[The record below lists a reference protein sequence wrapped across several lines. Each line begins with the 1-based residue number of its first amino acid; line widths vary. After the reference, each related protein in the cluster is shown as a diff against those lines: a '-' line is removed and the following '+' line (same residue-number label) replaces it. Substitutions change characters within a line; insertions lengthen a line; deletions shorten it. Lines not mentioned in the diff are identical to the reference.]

1 MPPTRKDL
9 ENPMG
14 RLFLMMIFTSIW
26 AVVAE
31 LALEFKD
38 YGLVGAFFGLVFLYF
53 LAHYI
58 KFHQVEQ
65 SLPKGPG
72 PADSSDDRRRSRQF
86 FYIFGT
92 EGLAILVVKNILVN
106 TNLDY
111 LFIPSLA
118 LIVGLH
124 FFPLARIFK
133 RKFDYF
139 VAAWTTL
146 AGLAGLTLILQRTLS
161 PNTAIA
167 IVAIGCA
174 LATAANGLRA
184 VIHGNRI
191 IGRSYPE

>member
-1 MPPTRKDL
+1 
-9 ENPMG
+9 MG
-14 RLFLMMIFTSIW
+14 GLFLMMIFTSIW
-26 AVVAE
+26 TVVAE
-31 LALEFKD
+31 VALDFKD
-38 YGLVGAFFGLVFLYF
+38 YGLLGGFFGLVVLYF

-65 SLPKGPG
+65 ALPRNPDTTDT
-72 PADSSDDRRRSRQF
+72 PEDRRRTRQF
-86 FYIFGT
+86 LYIFGT

-146 AGLAGLTLILQRTLS
+146 IGLTGLALIIQKSLPTNS
-161 PNTAIA
+161 AIA

-184 VIHGNRI
+184 VINGNRI

>member
-14 RLFLMMIFTSIW
+14 GLFLMMIFTSIW
-26 AVVAE
+26 TVVAE
-31 LALEFKD
+31 VALEFKD
-38 YGLVGAFFGLVFLYF
+38 YGLIGGFFGLVVLYF

-58 KFHQVEQ
+58 KFHRVEQ
-65 SLPKGPG
+65 ALPRNPG
-72 PADSSDDRRRSRQF
+72 TTDTPEDRRRTRQF
-86 FYIFGT
+86 LYIFGT

-106 TNLDY
+106 VNLDY

-139 VAAWTTL
+139 VAVWTSLVGL
-146 AGLAGLTLILQRTLS
+146 AGLALIIQKTLPT
-161 PNTAIA
+161 NTAIA

-184 VIHGNRI
+184 VINGNRI

>member
-1 MPPTRKDL
+1 
-9 ENPMG
+9 MG
-14 RLFLMMIFTSIW
+14 GLFLMMIFTSIW

-31 LALEFKD
+31 VALEFKD
-38 YGLVGAFFGLVFLYF
+38 YGAIGVFFGLVFLYF

-65 SLPKGPG
+65 SLPRNPDTS
-72 PADSSDDRRRSRQF
+72 DSPDDRRRSRQF

-92 EGLAILVVKNILVN
+92 EGLAILVAKNILVN

-111 LFIPSLA
+111 LFIPTLA
-118 LIVGLH
+118 VIVGLH

-133 RKFDYF
+133 RRFDYF

-146 AGLAGLTLILQRTLS
+146 VGLIGLTLMLKKTLS

-184 VIHGNRI
+184 VINGNRI

>member
-1 MPPTRKDL
+1 MPPSRKDL
-9 ENPMG
+9 EGPMG
-14 RLFLMMIFTSIW
+14 GLFLMMIFTSIW
-26 AVVAE
+26 TVIAE
-31 LALEFKD
+31 VALELRD
-38 YGLVGAFFGLVFLYF
+38 FGLIGGFFALMVLYF

-58 KFHQVEQ
+58 KFHGVEQ
-65 SLPKGPG
+65 TLPRTTGT
-72 PADSSDDRRRSRQF
+72 AEALEDRKRTRQF
-86 FYIFGT
+86 LYIFGT

-124 FFPLARIFK
+124 FFPLAGVFK
-133 RKFDYF
+133 RRFDYYL
-139 VAAWTTL
+139 AAWTTFI
-146 AGLAGLTLILQRTLS
+146 GLGGILLTIEKIIL

-174 LATAANGLRA
+174 LATAANGVRT
-184 VIHGNRI
+184 VIQGNRI

>member
-14 RLFLMMIFTSIW
+14 GLFLMMIFTSIW

-31 LALEFKD
+31 VALKFKD
-38 YGLVGAFFGLVFLYF
+38 YGLIGGFLGLVVLYF

-65 SLPKGPG
+65 SLPREPHS
-72 PADSSDDRRRSRQF
+72 ADTPEDRRRARQF
-86 FYIFGT
+86 LYIFGT
-92 EGLAILVVKNILVN
+92 EGLAILVVKNILAN
-106 TNLDY
+106 INLDY

-139 VAAWTTL
+139 VAIWTTLVGL
-146 AGLAGLTLILQRTLS
+146 AGLALMIKKALP

-174 LATAANGLRA
+174 LSTAANGLRA
-184 VIHGNRI
+184 VINGNRM

>member
-14 RLFLMMIFTSIW
+14 GLFLMMIFTSIW
-26 AVVAE
+26 TVVAE
-31 LALEFKD
+31 VALEFKD
-38 YGLVGAFFGLVFLYF
+38 YGLIGGFFGLVVLYF

-65 SLPKGPG
+65 SLPRVPG
-72 PADSSDDRRRSRQF
+72 ATDTPEDRRRSRQF
-86 FYIFGT
+86 LYIFGT
-92 EGLAILVVKNILVN
+92 EGLAILVVKNVLVN

-139 VAAWTTL
+139 LAIWTTL
-146 AGLAGLTLILQRTLS
+146 IGLTGLALMIEKSLR

-184 VIHGNRI
+184 VINGNRI

>member
-9 ENPMG
+9 ESPMG
-14 RLFLMMIFTSIW
+14 GLFLMMIFTSIW

-31 LALEFKD
+31 VALEFKD
-38 YGLVGAFFGLVFLYF
+38 YGIVGWFFGLVFLYF

-65 SLPKGPG
+65 SLPKNPDA
-72 PADSSDDRRRSRQF
+72 ADSPEDRRRSRQF

-106 TNLDY
+106 INLDY

-118 LIVGLH
+118 ILVGLH

-139 VAAWTTL
+139 LAIWTTL
-146 AGLAGLTLILQRTLS
+146 VGLVGLALILQKTLP
-161 PNTAIA
+161 PNTSIA

-184 VIHGNRI
+184 VINGNRI

>member
-14 RLFLMMIFTSIW
+14 GLFLMMIFTSIW
-26 AVVAE
+26 TVVAE
-31 LALEFKD
+31 VALDFKD
-38 YGLVGAFFGLVFLYF
+38 YGLLGGFFGLVVLYF

-65 SLPKGPG
+65 ALPRNPDTTDT
-72 PADSSDDRRRSRQF
+72 PEDRRRTRQF
-86 FYIFGT
+86 LYIFGT

-146 AGLAGLTLILQRTLS
+146 IGLTGLALIIQKSLPTNS
-161 PNTAIA
+161 AIA

-184 VIHGNRI
+184 VINGNRI

>member
-14 RLFLMMIFTSIW
+14 GLFLMMIFTSIW
-26 AVVAE
+26 TVVAE
-31 LALEFKD
+31 VALDFKD
-38 YGLVGAFFGLVFLYF
+38 YGLLGGFFGLVILYF

-65 SLPKGPG
+65 ALPRNPG
-72 PADSSDDRRRSRQF
+72 TTDTPEDRRRTRQF
-86 FYIFGT
+86 LYIFGT

-146 AGLAGLTLILQRTLS
+146 IGLTGLALIIQKSLPTNS
-161 PNTAIA
+161 AIA

-184 VIHGNRI
+184 VINGNRI

>member
-14 RLFLMMIFTSIW
+14 GLFLMMIFTAIW
-26 AVVAE
+26 TIVAE
-31 LALEFKD
+31 VALEFRD
-38 YGLVGAFFGLVFLYF
+38 YGLIGGFFSLVFLYF
-53 LAHYI
+53 LAHYV
-58 KFHQVEQ
+58 KFHRVEQ
-65 SLPKGPG
+65 VLPRASDGTETPE
-72 PADSSDDRRRSRQF
+72 DSKRTRQF
-86 FYIFGT
+86 LYIFGT

-133 RKFDYF
+133 RRFDYY
-139 VAAWTTL
+139 VAIWTSLVGL
-146 AGLAGLTLILQRTLS
+146 AGLALMINKMIP
-161 PNTAIA
+161 PNNAIA
-167 IVAIGCA
+167 IVAVGCA

-184 VIHGNRI
+184 VIQGNRI